1 MTEPGPLPPPLR
13 VLLVE
18 DIPDDAELVA
28 RALREGGLAIEARVV
43 ASEAELLAALP
54 AFAPEVVLSDWKLP
68 GFSGEAAVAAVQ
80 AWDPAVPVIL
90 VSGTAGEDLV
100 VKALHSGATDYVLKS
115 HLEALLPAV
124 RRALA
129 EGAAGRERTRL
140 AEALAASQAAMRGS
154 LDAMSDPF
162 IICTAERDPAGAIV
176 DFRVDF
182 ANRAAAAFMHLAQGA
197 VIGELMP
204 RQMPY
209 LRGVRFIDA
218 FREVVETGKGWTEDR
233 VDYAVSSPGGGGTL
247 HGLVNIQIAPF
258 DDGFFAVWR
267 DVTES
272 ERVRGEREQLAVA
285 LEQTRDGMVIVSP
298 DGIVTFANPAFIS
311 GRGLAL
317 EDVLGRDART
327 IAGALFG
334 PAASA
339 DLLTAV
345 PSGASWS
352 RDVEYVGP
360 DGATHR
366 IEITSTPL
374 LDADSK
380 VTSYIAM
387 SRDIT
392 AREQARMALEASE
405 QHLRTALDTMLD
417 GVAIYRAVRDGQGRI
432 VDFLIEYANSAIGT
446 LGGPT
451 GSLQMGRRLHEMFPA
466 NWANGRFDDYVR
478 VVETGVP
485 LAADDVPFVD
495 PNAAGGPLDQRLDVR
510 AAKLGDGLVISI
522 RDAGVR
528 HGAELELR
536 RLATAVEQSAEAVVI
551 TDAAGAIEY
560 VNPAFERSSGY
571 TRDEVVGKNPR
582 ILKSGVQSR
591 AFYAAMWTALTSG
604 SSFVGDLTN
613 KGKDGRLFQEEAVIS
628 PIRDAAGAITS
639 YVAVKRDV
647 TRERVSEAAV
657 KHLARERAQIAEAL
671 ADLHVLPS
679 PTATA
684 AEIARHVAR
693 LAGITTARIAYFTHA
708 DPATPLA
715 FVRADGVP
723 ATLERVPIAR
733 SRMLRERAAE
743 GPWVEA
749 WVGHPLHP
757 YDRLFR
763 ELGIVAAAHAP
774 IRHRG
779 ELIGLLS
786 VASAEADALEQL
798 TATLP
803 ALLEFAAAAGGLL
816 GPAIIDLT
824 ESGEVRVRIARI
836 IGEAAFQPVFQ
847 PIVDIPSGVRVG
859 YEALTRFSNG
869 IRPDLVFADAR
880 AVGLEAELELAALA
894 ASIKAA
900 AGLPT
905 DAWLSLNV
913 SPALVT
919 GEARLARLLR
929 AADRPLVLEVTEH
942 VVVADYEALRAAIGR
957 LRPEVRV
964 AVDDAGAGIANFG
977 HIVELRPAFVKLDIG
992 LVRGIDSDLTRQAL
1006 MVGLLHFARSS
1017 ASQTIAEGVETK
1029 LELATLRA
1037 LGVPLAQ
1044 GYLLG
1049 RPAPVDAWA
1058 EPSAVDVKSATP
1070 DPAAARR
1077 RTGAVARADAL
1088 AKRVKNAA
1096 LRDGAAADRR
1106 ASAGTEDPGALLR
1119 DAVAEMRDSVA
1130 DARDA
1135 IADRRDEVAGE
1146 RDGIADTRD
1155 DVAGERDGI
1164 ADGQDTGRPARRSR
1178 RGTGTVPTGER
1189 R

>member
-1 MTEPGPLPPPLR
+1 MTEPLPPPLR
-13 VLLVE
+13 ILLVE
-18 DIPDDAELVA
+18 DNPDDAELIV
-28 RALREGGLAIEARVV
+28 RAMREGGLAIDAQV
-43 ASEAELLAALP
+43 AANEPELAAALP
-54 AFAPEVVLSDWKLP
+54 AFDPQVVLSDWVLP
-68 GFSGEAAVAAVQ
+68 GFSGEAAVAAIH
-80 AWDPAVPVIL
+80 AWDPAIPVIL
-90 VSGTAGEDLV
+90 VSGTAGEELV
-100 VKALHSGATDYVLKS
+100 VKALHSGATDYVLKR
-115 HLEALLPAV
+115 HLEALVPAV

-129 EGAAGRERTRL
+129 EGAAARERIRL
-140 AEALAASQAAMRGS
+140 RAELEASQAAMRGS
-154 LDAMSDPF
+154 LDAMADPF
-162 IICTAERDPAGAIV
+162 LICSAERDAARTIV
-176 DFRVDF
+176 DFRVVF
-182 ANRAAAAFMHLAQGA
+182 ANHAAAAFMHRTPDAIVGAQIA
-197 VIGELMP
+197 
-204 RQMPY
+204 RQMPD
-209 LRGVRFIDA
+209 LLGVRSFDI
-218 FREVVETGKGWTEDR
+218 FRKVTQTGEGWRQDGVEYTFQGPDGD
-233 VDYAVSSPGGGGTL
+233 TL
-247 HGLVNIQIAPF
+247 HGLVNIQIAKN
-258 DDGFFAVWR
+258 DEGFFAVWR

-272 ERVRGEREQLAVA
+272 ERFRHEREQLAAA
-285 LEQTRDGMVIVSP
+285 LEQSSDGVVIVSP
-298 DGIVTFANPAFIS
+298 DGIITFANPAFLS

-317 EDVLGRDART
+317 EDVRGRDARA

-334 PAASA
+334 PAVSA
-339 DLLTAV
+339 DLLTAI
-345 PSGASWS
+345 PSDASWS

-360 DGATHR
+360 DGATRR

-380 VTSYIAM
+380 VTSYIAK

-392 AREQARMALEASE
+392 EREQARMALEASE

-432 VDFLIEYANSAIGT
+432 VDFLIDYANSAVGT
-446 LGGPT
+446 LGGPA
-451 GSLQMGRRLHEMFPA
+451 GSLQMGRSLHEMFPA
-466 NWANGRFDDYVR
+466 NWANGRFDEYVR

-485 LAADDVPFVD
+485 LAADDVPYVD

-528 HGAELELR
+528 HGADLELR

-571 TRDEVVGKNPR
+571 TRDEVVGRNPR
-582 ILKSGVQSR
+582 ILKSGVQSP

-613 KGKDGRLFQEEAVIS
+613 KRKDGRLFQEEAVIS
-628 PIRDAAGAITS
+628 PIVDETGTTTS

-647 TRERVSEAAV
+647 TRERASEAAL
-657 KHLARERAQIAEAL
+657 KRLARERAQIAEAI
-671 ADLHVLPS
+671 ADLHVLLS
-679 PTATA
+679 PAETA
-684 AEIARHVAR
+684 AEIVRHVVR
-693 LAGITTARIAYFTHA
+693 LAGITTARISYFTQA
-708 DPATPLA
+708 DPVIPLA

-723 ATLERVPIAR
+723 APLARVPIAR

-749 WVGHPLHP
+749 WVGHPSHP

-774 IRHRG
+774 IRLGGR
-779 ELIGLLS
+779 EIGLLS
-786 VASAEADALEQL
+786 VASAEANALDQL
-798 TATLP
+798 TETLP
-803 ALLEFAAAAGGLL
+803 ALLEFAGAASGLL
-816 GPAIIDLT
+816 GPSIIGLT
-824 ESGEVRVRIARI
+824 ESGEIRLRIARI

-880 AVGLEAELELAALA
+880 AVGLEAELEMAALA
-894 ASIKAA
+894 ASITAA

-919 GEARLARLLR
+919 GEKRLARLLR

-942 VVVADYEALRAAIGR
+942 VVVADYEALRTAIHR
-957 LRPEVRV
+957 LRPEVRI
-964 AVDDAGAGIANFG
+964 AVDDAGSGIANFG

-1006 MVGLLHFARSS
+1006 MVGLLHFATAS
-1017 ASQTIAEGVETK
+1017 ASRTIAEGVETE

-1058 EPSAVDVKSATP
+1058 EPSAVDVEGATP

-1077 RTGAVARADAL
+1077 RTGAVARADAM

-1106 ASAGTEDPGALLR
+1106 ASAGTEDAGALLR
-1119 DAVAEMRDSVA
+1119 NAVAEMRDVVA

-1146 RDGIADTRD
+1146 REGIADTRD

-1164 ADGQDTGRPARRSR
+1164 AGARDSI
-1178 RGTGTVPTGER
+1178 
-1189 R
+1189 

>member
-1 MTEPGPLPPPLR
+1 
-13 VLLVE
+13 
-18 DIPDDAELVA
+18 
-28 RALREGGLAIEARVV
+28 
-43 ASEAELLAALP
+43 
-54 AFAPEVVLSDWKLP
+54 
-68 GFSGEAAVAAVQ
+68 
-80 AWDPAVPVIL
+80 
-90 VSGTAGEDLV
+90 
-100 VKALHSGATDYVLKS
+100 
-115 HLEALLPAV
+115 V

-129 EGAAGRERTRL
+129 EGAVARERIRL
-140 AEALAASQAAMRGS
+140 QAELEASQAAMRGS

-162 IICTAERDPAGAIV
+162 LICSAERDAAGTIV
-176 DFRVDF
+176 DFRVAF
-182 ANRAAAAFMHLAQGA
+182 ANRAAAAFMHRAQDT
-197 VIGELMP
+197 VIGASIP
-204 RQMPY
+204 RQMLY
-209 LRGVRFIDA
+209 LRGVRFFDA
-218 FREVVETGKGWTEDR
+218 FREVTETGQGWTEDG
-233 VDYAVSSPGGGGTL
+233 VEYTVPGPDGDTL

-258 DDGFFAVWR
+258 GDGFFAVWR

-272 ERVRGEREQLAVA
+272 ERVSREREQLAVA
-285 LEQTRDGMVIVSP
+285 LEQTSDGMVIVSR
-298 DGIVTFANPAFIS
+298 DGIVTFANPAFLS

-317 EDVLGRDART
+317 EDVLGRDARA

-334 PAASA
+334 PAVSA
-339 DLLTAV
+339 DLLTAI
-345 PSGASWS
+345 PSDAGWS

-360 DGATHR
+360 DGATRR
-366 IEITSTPL
+366 IEVTSTPL

-392 AREQARMALEASE
+392 EREQARMALEASE

-451 GSLQMGRRLHEMFPA
+451 GSLQMGRSLHEMFPA
-466 NWANGRFDDYVR
+466 NWANGLFDEYVR

-522 RDAGVR
+522 RDASVR

-551 TDAAGAIEY
+551 TDAAGVIEY
-560 VNPAFERSSGY
+560 VNSAFERSSGY
-571 TRDEVVGKNPR
+571 TRDEVMGKNPR
-582 ILKSGVQSR
+582 ILKSGVQSP

-613 KGKDGRLFQEEAVIS
+613 KRKDGRLFQEEAVIS
-628 PIRDAAGAITS
+628 PIFDETGTTTS

-647 TRERVSEAAV
+647 TRERASEATV
-657 KHLARERAQIAEAL
+657 QRLARERAQIAEAI
-671 ADLHVLPS
+671 ADLQVLPS
-679 PTATA
+679 PAETA
-684 AEIARHVAR
+684 AEIVRHVVR
-693 LAGITTARIAYFTHA
+693 LAGITTARIAYFTQA
-708 DPATPLA
+708 DPAIPLA
-715 FVRADGVP
+715 FVRADGLSSLL
-723 ATLERVPIAR
+723 ARVPPAR
-733 SRMLRERAAE
+733 GRTLRERAAE

-749 WVGHPLHP
+749 WVGHPSHP

-774 IRHRG
+774 IRLG
-779 ELIGLLS
+779 GQVIGLLS
-786 VASAEADALEQL
+786 VASAEANALDQL
-798 TATLP
+798 TETLP
-803 ALLEFAAAAGGLL
+803 ALLEFAGAASGLL
-816 GPAIIDLT
+816 GPSIIDLT
-824 ESGEVRVRIARI
+824 ESGEIRLRIARI

-869 IRPDLVFADAR
+869 IRPDLVFAAAR
-880 AVGLEAELELAALA
+880 AVGLESELEMAALA

-919 GEARLARLLR
+919 GEGRLARLLR

-942 VVVADYEALRAAIGR
+942 VVVADYEALRTAIHL

-964 AVDDAGAGIANFG
+964 AVDDAGSGIANFG
-977 HIVELRPAFVKLDIG
+977 HIVELRPAFVKIDIG
-992 LVRGIDSDLTRQAL
+992 LVRGIDSDLTRQAM
-1006 MVGLLHFARSS
+1006 MVGLLHFATAS
-1017 ASQTIAEGVETK
+1017 ASRTIAEGVETE

-1058 EPSAVDVKSATP
+1058 EPGAVDVEGATP

-1077 RTGAVARADAL
+1077 
-1088 AKRVKNAA
+1088 
-1096 LRDGAAADRR
+1096 
-1106 ASAGTEDPGALLR
+1106 
-1119 DAVAEMRDSVA
+1119 
-1130 DARDA
+1130 
-1135 IADRRDEVAGE
+1135 
-1146 RDGIADTRD
+1146 
-1155 DVAGERDGI
+1155 
-1164 ADGQDTGRPARRSR
+1164 
-1178 RGTGTVPTGER
+1178 
-1189 R
+1189 